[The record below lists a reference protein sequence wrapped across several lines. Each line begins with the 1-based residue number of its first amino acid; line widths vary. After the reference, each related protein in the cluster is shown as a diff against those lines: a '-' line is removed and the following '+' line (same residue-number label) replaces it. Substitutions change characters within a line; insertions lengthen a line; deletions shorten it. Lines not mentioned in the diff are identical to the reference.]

1 MVDFLVCNACLL
13 PGHSVDERGSIVC
26 SNMESEGFARGHLYV
41 QVTVVAD
48 AEIDDGVGRIA
59 GRLERNVH
67 IAALIGG
74 VFGKCRTFVC
84 KGIT

>member
-26 SNMESEGFARGHLYV
+26 SNMESEGFAGGHLYV

-48 AEIDDGVGRIA
+48 TEIDDGVGRIA

>member
-1 MVDFLVCNACLL
+1 MVDFLVRNACLL

-26 SNMESEGFARGHLYV
+26 SNMESERFAGGHLYV

-48 AEIDDGVGRIA
+48 TEIDDGVGRIA

-84 KGIT
+84 KGVA

>member
-1 MVDFLVCNACLL
+1 
-13 PGHSVDERGSIVC
+13 
-26 SNMESEGFARGHLYV
+26 MESEGFARGHLYV

-48 AEIDDGVGRIA
+48 TEIDDGVGRIA

-84 KGIT
+84 